1 MTVKVTK
8 VLTLVF
14 YVLIITILVFG
25 LPQRSNL
32 RVFAQPS
39 LVVVIDS
46 DTTWDKADSPY
57 ELTGPVRVNN
67 GATLTIEAG
76 VTVNFNDYEMRV
88 EGTFVCGGDW
98 DQVYLNNGLI
108 NLTTTSNGWNQQT
121 KSGHIIQ
128 NTVMDKMD
136 LSSKAPI
143 KIINCNSEKSEIT
156 ATGPSVIQ
164 DNTIGTISIHGDG
177 SLIEKNKIGALNVYE
192 GIVKISDQ
200 TVSFIYCKG
209 GSLEISECTIKY
221 IDGYGENFKISN
233 NKVGRIGGFYPG
245 ASQKNKIEYFDVNS
259 AEITNNI
266 IEQGAYV
273 SAYWGKISNNVFEGF
288 VSGKQLVGGHFSG
301 HLGDCPIIAV
311 IEKGGLFEVSYNT
324 ITGHTY
330 EYSYDTYYMWRTTVN
345 RTTTTS
351 GINVYGGFVTV
362 ANNTITDC
370 SRGIFGGTR
379 IEGNN
384 LIDNVSGIGI
394 NNIDSEIRDNTISGG
409 ENGISVSNDG
419 FSIIEKNWIT
429 KQSKSGIHTHGH
441 SIQCN
446 NNTITSCPVALE
458 LIKCDS
464 ATINYNNIEDYN
476 NSIYLTDT
484 YGTIDA
490 TNNWW
495 GTTDTETIG
504 LSIHDSK
511 YSLDLGTVNFTPLLT
526 EPNPNAK
533 PEYPPP
539 IPEFPA
545 WIVLPLLLGVAVVI
559 AVIRGKLLKSD

>member
-1 MTVKVTK
+1 M
-8 VLTLVF
+8 
-14 YVLIITILVFG
+14 
-25 LPQRSNL
+25 

-76 VTVNFNDYEMRV
+76 VTIDFNNYEMRV

-177 SLIEKNKIGALNVYE
+177 ALIQNNKIGTLNVHE
-192 GIVKISDQ
+192 GNVKISHHII
-200 TVSFIYCKG
+200 SYINCKG
-209 GSLEISECTIKY
+209 GSLEISDCTIKSL
-221 IDGYGENFKISN
+221 DGYGKNFQISN
-233 NKVGRIGGFYPG
+233 NQIGNIGNFYPG
-245 ASQKNKIEYFDVNS
+245 SAQGAGVNYFDVQS
-259 AEITNNI
+259 AEITNNVI
-266 IEQGAYV
+266 QQGAYV
-273 SAYWGKISNNVFEGF
+273 SAHSAKISNNVFQGY
-288 VSGKQLVGGHFSG
+288 VHGKQLVGGHFSG

-324 ITGHTY
+324 LTGHTY

-370 SRGIFGGTR
+370 SRGIFGGTL

-384 LIDNVSGIGI
+384 LINNRFGIQV
-394 NNIDSEIRDNTISGG
+394 NFMDSEIRSNTITSG
-409 ENGISVSNDG
+409 ENGISVTNEG
-419 FSIIEKNWIT
+419 FSIIENNVIT
-429 KQSKSGIHTHGH
+429 KQTRSGIYVHSH

-511 YSLDLGTVNFTPLLT
+511 YSLDLGTVNFTPFLT
-526 EPNPNAK
+526 EPNPNAQPK
-533 PEYPPP
+533 YI
-539 IPEFPA
+539 IPEFPT
-545 WIVLPLLLGVAVVI
+545 WTILPLA
-559 AVIRGKLLKSD
+559 AVIILVAIIFKKKIP